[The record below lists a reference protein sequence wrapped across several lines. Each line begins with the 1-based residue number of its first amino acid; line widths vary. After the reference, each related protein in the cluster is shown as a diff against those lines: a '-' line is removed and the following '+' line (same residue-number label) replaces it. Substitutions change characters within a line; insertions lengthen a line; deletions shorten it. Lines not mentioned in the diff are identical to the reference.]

1 MVKDL
6 KQEHWDTIIFTD
18 EKTLQNYHN
27 GKIKVYRK
35 RGNGKARKFIYRKT
49 LNRFK
54 LNLFGYI
61 TSNGVGN
68 LYVFSDK
75 TDSEL
80 YINYLHHCIL
90 PDVIEQVGPNF
101 IWLQDNAPFHS
112 SNLTLE
118 YLKSINLNLLIY
130 PPASPELNIIER
142 VWSRLQKEVNDIILE
157 EGLPKNKEELIEY
170 AYRSWYSISD
180 DYIRSLY
187 KSLSVSVRKVLLENA
202 IETPKCKQLKFS
214 SNFVLCII
222 SLLFIRLV

>member
-1 MVKDL
+1 MRINWCELTKDFT
-6 KQEHWDTIIFTD
+6 QSHWDTIIFCD

-35 RGNGKARKFIYRKT
+35 RGNGKARKYIYRRT

-61 TSNGVGN
+61 TSNSVGN

-75 TDSEL
+75 TDSKS
-80 YINYLHHCIL
+80 YINYLHHCVL
-90 PDVIEQVGPNF
+90 PDVIEQVGPKF
-101 IWLQDNAPFHS
+101 VWLQDNAPFHS

-142 VWSRLQKEVNDIILE
+142 VWSRLQKEVNDIIFE
-157 EGLPKNKEELIEY
+157 EGLPRSKNELIEY

-180 DYIRSLY
+180 SYIRSLY
-187 KSLSVSVRKVLLENA
+187 LSLSGSVEKILQNH
-202 IETPKCKQLKFS
+202 S
-214 SNFVLCII
+214 M
-222 SLLFIRLV
+222 